1 MSGQNKIKAVAEEP
15 ERHLDDKTL
24 HRLKFI
30 DISKAIGLV
39 FVMLS
44 HICSVLAERATPFFI
59 TIFFVV
65 SGYCTIREVKISKKF
80 KKLIIPYIIFT
91 IILFALNGTHESI
104 DFIGAL
110 YSRWCL
116 YQIFIEDNIL
126 FLRSNNGPLWFLTSM
141 FVAFLLF
148 KIIEKCQKETYKL
161 MVVAIYIIIS
171 YLMTYLPVL
180 LPWSIDT
187 AFLMATFI
195 YLGVKV
201 RELELMKK
209 INIWW
214 CVILCALYV
223 IFYHCCAP
231 VNISVRVYGN
241 HIFLFIPASVVGCL
255 VVMKLSQYLERY
267 AVGNILSRIGQ
278 CSLTIFCL
286 HMPFI
291 GYWNKILSTLVIDMH
306 PYVNAVLC
314 LVFLMVCLYPLSLL
328 FDKYILNK
336 LT

>member
-1 MSGQNKIKAVAEEP
+1 MSEQNKINAVAEKP
-15 ERHLDDKTL
+15 ERHLDDKTV

-44 HICSVLAERATPFFI
+44 HTYSVLAERATPFMI

-65 SGYCTIREVKISKKF
+65 SGYCTIREVKIGRKF

-91 IILFALNGTHESI
+91 IILFALNGTHESV
-104 DFIGAL
+104 DFLGAL

-126 FLRSNNGPLWFLTSM
+126 FLRSDNGPLWFLTSM

-148 KIIEKCQKETYKL
+148 KIIEKCRKETHKL

-171 YLMTYLPVL
+171 YLLTYLPVL
-180 LPWSIDT
+180 LPWSVDT
-187 AFLMATFI
+187 AFLMATFL

-201 RELELMKK
+201 REWEVIRK

-214 CVILCALYV
+214 CILLCALYV
-223 IFYHCCAP
+223 IFYHFCAP
-231 VNISVRVYGN
+231 VNISVRLYGN
-241 HIFLFIPASVVGCL
+241 HIFWFIPTSVIGCL

-267 AVGNILSRIGQ
+267 FVGNIMSKIGQ
-278 CSLTIFCL
+278 YSLTIFCM

-291 GYWNKILSTLVIDMH
+291 GYWNKILSTLAIDVN

-328 FDKYILNK
+328 FNKYILNK
-336 LT
+336 IS